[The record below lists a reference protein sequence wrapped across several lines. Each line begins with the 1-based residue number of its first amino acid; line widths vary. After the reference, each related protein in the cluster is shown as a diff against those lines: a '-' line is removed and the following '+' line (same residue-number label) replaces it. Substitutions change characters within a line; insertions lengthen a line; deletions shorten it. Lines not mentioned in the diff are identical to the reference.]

1 MLILCA
7 ADGGFAV
14 CCVVR
19 PTFWYWVRTLRFRKN
34 SDDQKN
40 TSKTSQTANTQTNQT
55 PPSRATNK
63 QTAGRANQNRTNNS
77 HKTKT
82 TTEHRVHL
90 GD

>member
-1 MLILCA
+1 MEVLLY
-7 ADGGFAV
+7 AV
-14 CCVVR
+14 LLGQLSG
-19 PTFWYWVRTLRFRKN
+19 TGLGALRFRKN

-63 QTAGRANQNRTNNS
+63 QTAGRANQNKPNNS